1 VLDDVIALIR
11 GEMRGEVP
19 IDPDTRVLSSGLV
32 DSFRLAVLLS
42 ALQTRY
48 QVRIPLPE
56 IGADN
61 FDTPR
66 QMVAFIQRQQR

>member
-1 VLDDVIALIR
+1 MIDEVIALIR
-11 GEMRGEVP
+11 GQLRNETP
-19 IDPDTRVLSSGLV
+19 IDLDTRVLSSGLV

-42 ALQTRY
+42 ALENRY
-48 QVRIPLPE
+48 QVRIPLPA

-66 QMVAFIQRQQR
+66 QIVAFIEAQR